1 MRWAPP
7 NKVVCILRLVMG
19 NANQGAKRKDRTLS
33 QNFVSCW
40 WGVPVCGRA
49 CVCVCVH
56 ARVPAGVSPVCVGGQ
71 VPGCMVKI
79 QRTSPGSW
87 ERLTYNWLTICFLRF
102 LWDLCYF
109 SDWIHRNYL
118 DGVTHNCRPPPCKK
132 NSKRTI
138 LFDHF
143 HMFKPP
149 NWGCNLDLAWCWSLQ
164 PALKHQNADLVC
176 FIIKMEIRL
185 Q

>member
-7 NKVVCILRLVMG
+7 NKVVRILRLVMG

-40 WGVPVCGRA
+40 WGVPVCG
-49 CVCVCVH
+49 CVCVCVRVH
-56 ARVPAGVSPVCVGGQ
+56 ARVPVGVSPVCVGGQ

-87 ERLTYNWLTICFLRF
+87 ERLVSNWLTTGFCRFFL
-102 LWDLCYF
+102 DLGYF

-118 DGVTHNCRPPPCKK
+118 DGVTHNCRPRPCKK
-132 NSKRTI
+132 TAKERFCLIIFIFLNRQIGVVTWI
-138 LFDHF
+138 YPCVDHF
-143 HMFKPP
+143 SQH
-149 NWGCNLDLAWCWSLQ
+149 
-164 PALKHQNADLVC
+164 
-176 FIIKMEIRL
+176 
-185 Q
+185 